1 MLTLHIHLV
10 DRICIG
16 YHVLDA
22 VLNIELIVSDS
33 RIQFELVA
41 MRCVQISFALLE
53 VLAWQ
58 VGISISGLVILNDK
72 GQVNESSELKLTL
85 VHSEVGVHAIVLASL
100 FGREHSEEL
109 VDSFARLCYV
119 LLNCLDALH

>member
-1 MLTLHIHLV
+1 
-10 DRICIG
+10 
-16 YHVLDA
+16 
-22 VLNIELIVSDS
+22 
-33 RIQFELVA
+33 
-41 MRCVQISFALLE
+41 MRSVQISFALLE
-53 VLAWQ
+53 ILAWQ
-58 VGISISGLVILNDK
+58 VGITVSGLVVLDYK

-85 VHSEVGVHAIVLASL
+85 VHPEVGVHAIVLASL

>member
-1 MLTLHIHLV
+1 MLSFHIHLV
-10 DRICIG
+10 NRISVG

-41 MRCVQISFALLE
+41 MRCVQISFALLK

-58 VGISISGLVILNDK
+58 VGITISGLVVLDDK

-85 VHSEVGVHAIVLASL
+85 VHPEVGVHAIVLASL

>member
-1 MLTLHIHLV
+1 MLTLYIHLIN
-10 DRICIG
+10 RICVG

-22 VLNIELIVSDS
+22 VLNIEFIVSDP

-41 MRCVQISFALLE
+41 MRCMKISFALLE

-58 VGISISGLVILNDK
+58 VGVSVSGLVVLDYK
-72 GQVNESSELKLTL
+72 RQVNESSKLELTL
-85 VHSEVGVHAIVLASL
+85 VHPEVGVHAIVLASL
-100 FGREHSEEL
+100 FGREHPEEL

-119 LLNCLDALH
+119 LLNCLNALH